1 MAEAYALH
9 EGAFGTAIVLEA
21 GANLVS
27 HAHSETH
34 LALWLGGVRACAHV
48 GEETVIYGEN
58 VALGVNAF
66 EAHDMVL
73 LEEPGSCLFLVFLIS
88 QPWLQA
94 RAHESHRSFR
104 FQSPTVYIDGAMRRS
119 CWRVLDRILA
129 GGTPKKELDNE
140 VEALLL
146 AAIDG
151 TQGLGHLSTP
161 TGPMLDHRLRRA
173 IAHMREQVDKTS
185 GIDDIAAKVGLSR
198 AHFFSLFREQLNT
211 TPHVFWSGVRIE
223 EAMRRVSQGEV
234 LTEVALDLGFTAPGG
249 GVRIFV

>member
-73 LEEPGSCLFLVFLIS
+73 LEEPGSNPGTFWQYLGQQVNLHV
-88 QPWLQA
+88 
-94 RAHESHRSFR
+94 
-104 FQSPTVYIDGAMRRS
+104 VRRDDED
-119 CWRVLDRILA
+119 VLER
-129 GGTPKKELDNE
+129 
-140 VEALLL
+140 
-146 AAIDG
+146 
-151 TQGLGHLSTP
+151 
-161 TGPMLDHRLRRA
+161 
-173 IAHMREQVDKTS
+173 
-185 GIDDIAAKVGLSR
+185 
-198 AHFFSLFREQLNT
+198 
-211 TPHVFWSGVRIE
+211 
-223 EAMRRVSQGEV
+223 
-234 LTEVALDLGFTAPGG
+234 
-249 GVRIFV
+249 